1 MPAEISD
8 SPHRVAL
15 ELARWIAQNDA
26 NYQGEEKLL
35 TLYWRCRETV
45 VKGIHPEE
53 STRQP

>member
-1 MPAEISD
+1 MTPEISD
-8 SPHRVAL
+8 SHYRVAL

-45 VKGIHPEE
+45 MKGIHPEE
-53 STRQP
+53 SKRQP